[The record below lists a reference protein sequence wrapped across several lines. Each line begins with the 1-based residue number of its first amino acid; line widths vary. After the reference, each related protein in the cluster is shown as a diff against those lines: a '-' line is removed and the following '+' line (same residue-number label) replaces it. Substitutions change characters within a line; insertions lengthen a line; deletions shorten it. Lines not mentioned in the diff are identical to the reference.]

1 KRFQHLL
8 LTKATKFQVKM
19 DKFDENPFG
28 EPNIDNPFADPVAV
42 ATTPVRSNAVNQA
55 IVVLDDYHPFE
66 DEKAKPNKF
75 SGGNVAQQ
83 QQSQIPAYN
92 QSRQAYGTQ
101 AVPQISTAELQR
113 QQEELE
119 RRAADIERR
128 EAELRR
134 SNTSGVRRNNWPP
147 LPEKCCF
154 QPCFYQDIAVE
165 IPIEFQKIVRQLYY
179 LWMFY
184 ALIMCTNILGGM
196 ILMFHSGEFATF
208 GLAIMYA
215 FLFTPLSFMCW
226 YRPAY
231 KAFRSDSSFNF
242 MVFFFIFFFQMILL
256 VIQTIGIPKSGYC
269 GFITAISQFDG
280 SARGIIV
287 GLLLLIIAISFASA
301 TAGNVML
308 LTKIHSIYR
317 HSDTVSMGKAQA
329 EFTNEFIHNQHVQRA
344 AANATAAA

>member
-1 KRFQHLL
+1 
-8 LTKATKFQVKM
+8 M

-28 EPNIDNPFADPVAV
+28 EPNIDNPFADPVVA
-42 ATTPVRSNAVNQA
+42 ATTPARSNAVNQA

-66 DEKAKPNKF
+66 NENTKPNKF
-75 SGGNVAQQ
+75 SDGNVGQQ
-83 QQSQIPAYN
+83 PQIPAYN
-92 QSRQAYGTQ
+92 QSSRQAYGTQ
-101 AVPQISTAELQR
+101 GAPPQISTAELQR

-134 SNTSGVRRNNWPP
+134 NNTNGVRRNNWPP

-165 IPIEFQKIVRQLYY
+165 IPIEFQKIVRHLYY

-184 ALIMCTNILGGM
+184 ALVMATNIVGAM
-196 ILMFHSGEFATF
+196 ILMFHSGQYATF

-215 FLFTPLSFMCW
+215 ALFTPLSFMCW

-242 MVFFFIFFFQMILL
+242 MVFFFIFFFQMIMLI
-256 VIQTIGIPKSGYC
+256 IQTVGIPNSGYI
-269 GFITAISQFDG
+269 GFITALSQFDG
-280 SARGIIV
+280 TPGGIIV
-287 GLLLLIIAISFASA
+287 GLLCLCIAISFATA
-301 TAGNVML
+301 AAGNVML
-308 LTKIHSIYR
+308 LTKIHAIYR
-317 HSDTVSMGKAQA
+317 HSDSVSMGKAQA

-344 AANATAAA
+344 AANATAAAVSSQMNSPTNRY